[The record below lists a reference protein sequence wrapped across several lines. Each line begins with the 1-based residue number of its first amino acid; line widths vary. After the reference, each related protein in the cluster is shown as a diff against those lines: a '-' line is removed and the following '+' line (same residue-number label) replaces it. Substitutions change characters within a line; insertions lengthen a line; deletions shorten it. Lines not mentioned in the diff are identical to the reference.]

1 LWTHTPIPHARS
13 EHDER
18 HCRYDDT
25 WTWPEVVLILG
36 LLLLAFLVF
45 ASIYAG
51 VVEQRKTRAAAHQ
64 DESLRQLVRRY
75 EQLAENASDTQQRI
89 ATDLAELRTRTTA
102 IEHILRSVE

>member
-1 LWTHTPIPHARS
+1 MYLSADAT
-13 EHDER
+13 
-18 HCRYDDT
+18 DT

-51 VVEQRKTRAAAHQ
+51 VIELRKIRSAAQQ
-64 DESLRQLVRRY
+64 DESLRQLVQRF
-75 EQLAENASDTQQRI
+75 EQLTENTSDTQQRI

-102 IEHILRSVE
+102 IERILRSVE

>member
-1 LWTHTPIPHARS
+1 MMYLSADAT
-13 EHDER
+13 
-18 HCRYDDT
+18 DT

-51 VVEQRKTRAAAHQ
+51 VIELRKIRSAAQQ
-64 DESLRQLVRRY
+64 DESLRQLVQRF
-75 EQLAENASDTQQRI
+75 EQLTENTSDTQQRI

-102 IEHILRSVE
+102 IERILRSVE